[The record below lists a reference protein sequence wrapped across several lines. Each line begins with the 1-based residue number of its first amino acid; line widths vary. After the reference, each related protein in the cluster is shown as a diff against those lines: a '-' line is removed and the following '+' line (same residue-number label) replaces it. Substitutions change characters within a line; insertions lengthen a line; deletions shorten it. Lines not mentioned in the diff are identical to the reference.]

1 MQVNTPEVHQ
11 NERFLARPSRNPD
24 VSKASRRALLSGTP
38 GSTVEFPKKQE
49 NSSLDYGASFQ
60 STRQRSSPTPETTN
74 T

>member
-38 GSTVEFPKKQE
+38 GSMVEFPKKQE
-49 NSSLDYGASFQ
+49 NSSLDL
-60 STRQRSSPTPETTN
+60 RSVLPIHPTAFISYS
-74 T
+74 